1 MARLKSSRT
10 PVLLALVLWGV
21 LATPAYSACTLPDGP
36 DNTLVPEGYRFA
48 ASGRWEI
55 CEKGAWTT
63 GETVSDARAFTA
75 NNTGVCLPLENQF
88 TKKNGVISMNF
99 VPEKS
104 RRNFYGFEHECVAST
119 WWRVPGGV
127 TVSNPNP
134 AIPDDPAPPAKP
146 KTDPLADLNRLYDD
160 VVQPAQP
167 VAEEPPVATTELPS
181 FSASDRATPAP
192 SPAVPRSGSAE
203 YHRSMPNQYASRD
216 SRTGLEVQ
224 VTGEFPEDPDDRVRI
239 ARTTNLFTRLMS
251 TILATENETE
261 RRERFKAIETQLEVA
276 DALIRGDLDEVQGLM
291 RQTLHAM
298 GITDEQLEE
307 VERQL
312 RDQFEALRDMA
323 PGDLPPGFPWGLGS
337 PKPDD
342 DEPEDDRPLDD
353 RGL

>member
-1 MARLKSSRT
+1 
-10 PVLLALVLWGV
+10 
-21 LATPAYSACTLPDGP
+21 
-36 DNTLVPEGYRFA
+36 
-48 ASGRWEI
+48 
-55 CEKGAWTT
+55 
-63 GETVSDARAFTA
+63 
-75 NNTGVCLPLENQF
+75 
-88 TKKNGVISMNF
+88 
-99 VPEKS
+99 
-104 RRNFYGFEHECVAST
+104 
-119 WWRVPGGV
+119 
-127 TVSNPNP
+127 
-134 AIPDDPAPPAKP
+134 
-146 KTDPLADLNRLYDD
+146 
-160 VVQPAQP
+160 
-167 VAEEPPVATTELPS
+167 
-181 FSASDRATPAP
+181 
-192 SPAVPRSGSAE
+192 
-203 YHRSMPNQYASRD
+203 MPNQYASRD

-224 VTGEFPEDPDDRVRI
+224 VTGESPEDPDDRVRI

-291 RQTLHAM
+291 RQTLYAM